1 MCLPHIGPRTQ
12 GALPGPNRILE
23 GYCDPLAEG
32 VTGLFQAGKRLWARQ
47 KQTTEAVIV
56 TGNRVVKVSGTSV
69 DLEMG
74 IDKLDSRRVA
84 VLMVDKNCLV
94 DLEPGVHVWGDIVT
108 RAETSMRWPHRQWNS
123 YHFSIPSTQCGK
135 VVLIRSSEYDAI

>member
-56 TGNRVVKVSGTSV
+56 TGNRVVKASGTSV

-94 DLEPGVHVWGDIVT
+94 DLGELCISPKSLVFTSGV
-108 RAETSMRWPHRQWNS
+108 TSSPVRRHQCDGHIDNGIATISVYHPHN
-123 YHFSIPSTQCGK
+123 
-135 VVLIRSSEYDAI
+135 VVR